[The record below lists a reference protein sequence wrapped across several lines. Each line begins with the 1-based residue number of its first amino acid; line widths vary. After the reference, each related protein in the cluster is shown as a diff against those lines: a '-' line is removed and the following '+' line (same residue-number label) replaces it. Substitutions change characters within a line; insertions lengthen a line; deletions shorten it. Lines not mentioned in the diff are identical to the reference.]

1 LKNRQGI
8 NNDSGITSE
17 GFVLVEPTLFQSLL
31 ESGGLLEGAIGARM
45 W

>member
-1 LKNRQGI
+1 
-8 NNDSGITSE
+8 
-17 GFVLVEPTLFQSLL
+17 LL